1 MGCVIST
8 PTFYHPD
15 LLAVF
20 CCDPTNNFWGFPL
33 KPYWFRLFWGFPLR
47 FRCFYND
54 PGWVRNSPLRIELV
68 DLLNDAL
75 KAMGG
80 WPAPRDC
87 CGCNWLTAPPQMLE
101 AFNKVCKKFNDTKLF
116 GMGLQCRAIIIR
128 HISYA
133 QGVDFT
139 AELLVFVEK
148 RSDEHLRDVG
158 QTLESL
164 NDLTSRQNPDIR
176 VKSALAWSPP
186 EDWMTRLAPP
196 YNEATK
202 DV

>member
-1 MGCVIST
+1 MGVVQSN

-20 CCDPTNNFWGFPL
+20 SINGLNPFKSPKWSRYSDNI
-33 KPYWFRLFWGFPLR
+33 
-47 FRCFYND
+47 ND
-54 PGWVRNSPLRIELV
+54 PGWVRNSPLRNELV

-80 WPAPRDC
+80 WPKYSGSC
-87 CGCNWLTAPPQMLE
+87 FGYNLFQIVPPQLVE

>member
-1 MGCVIST
+1 MGVVQSN

-20 CCDPTNNFWGFPL
+20 SINGLNPFKSPKWSRYSDNI
-33 KPYWFRLFWGFPLR
+33 
-47 FRCFYND
+47 ND
-54 PGWVRNSPLRIELV
+54 PGWVRNSPLRNELV

-80 WPAPRDC
+80 WPKYSGCC
-87 CGCNWLTAPPQMLE
+87 CGYHLFQIVPPQLVE

-116 GMGLQCRAIIIR
+116 DMGLQCRAIIIR

-139 AELLVFVEK
+139 AELLCLWKKEVTNTFAMWAK
-148 RSDEHLRDVG
+148 HTNTLVG
-158 QTLESL
+158 WRRFGNKHGIT
-164 NDLTSRQNPDIR
+164 
-176 VKSALAWSPP
+176 VV
-186 EDWMTRLAPP
+186 M
-196 YNEATK
+196 
-202 DV
+202 

>member
-1 MGCVIST
+1 MGVVQSN

-20 CCDPTNNFWGFPL
+20 SINGLNPFKSPKWSRYSDNI
-33 KPYWFRLFWGFPLR
+33 
-47 FRCFYND
+47 ND
-54 PGWVRNSPLRIELV
+54 PGWVRNSPLRNELV

-80 WPAPRDC
+80 WPKYSGCC
-87 CGCNWLTAPPQMLE
+87 CGYHLFQIVPPQLVE
-101 AFNKVCKKFNDTKLF
+101 AFNKVCKKFNDTKLVD
-116 GMGLQCRAIIIR
+116 MGLQCRAIIIR

-158 QTLESL
+158 QTHEHLSWLEE
-164 NDLTSRQNPDIR
+164 IR
-176 VKSALAWSPP
+176 EQTWDNCGDVMGPQAKLALAW
-186 EDWMTRLAPP
+186 
-196 YNEATK
+196 
-202 DV
+202 